1 MQFQESFFLSILL
14 FLVVLSSFI
23 YINVN
28 VFAIR
33 VAILFLLRR
42 RLRRTGVRLACNM
55 DLQTLH
61 YYRCVLYMYVYS
73 IMTAGNT
80 F

>member
-1 MQFQESFFLSILL
+1 MSMCSPKDGAIFFGGGCGGRL
-14 FLVVLSSFI
+14 
-23 YINVN
+23 
-28 VFAIR
+28 AG
-33 VAILFLLRR
+33 LRR
-42 RLRRTGVRLACNM
+42 GLRLAALCL
-55 DLQTLH
+55 LQTLH